1 MVESKITPRCE
12 NAKIS
17 TQRLKNTQTIKVIIF
32 KIKTS
37 FRKYLMR
44 MREIIY
50 MNTHTH
56 THTHIYKKIYNIS
69 P

>member
-37 FRKYLMR
+37 FRK
-44 MREIIY
+44 
-50 MNTHTH
+50 
-56 THTHIYKKIYNIS
+56 
-69 P
+69 